1 METAT
6 PAPNSEK
13 IAKTKKE
20 LEEMLR
26 AGLGDTMAPG
36 EYNILVFRPT
46 AGSPEWDAEIVS
58 KQRVVEDGI
67 KARSGRSSSGF
78 SSNSSSPIKASRHR
92 PNRNY
97 VQLCELAP

>member
-1 METAT
+1 VSPREGPMEIATA
-6 PAPNSEK
+6 ASGGEK
-13 IAKTKKE
+13 TAKTKKE

-26 AGLGDTMAPG
+26 AALGDAMAPG

-67 KARSGRSSSGF
+67 KSMF
-78 SSNSSSPIKASRHR
+78 EQVK
-92 PNRNY
+92 
-97 VQLCELAP
+97 LELQQQFEFADQSETPPVE

>member
-26 AGLGDTMAPG
+26 AALGDTVAPG

-67 KARSGRSSSGF
+67 KNTF
-78 SSNSSSPIKASRHR
+78 EQVK
-92 PNRNY
+92 
-97 VQLCELAP
+97 LELQQQFEFADQSETPPAE

>member
-1 METAT
+1 MQTT

-13 IAKTKKE
+13 TEKTKKE
-20 LEEMLR
+20 LEEILR
-26 AGLGDTMAPG
+26 DALGDTVAPG

-67 KARSGRSSSGF
+67 KSVFERVKLELQQQFAFADQSE
-78 SSNSSSPIKASRHR
+78 SPPA
-92 PNRNY
+92 
-97 VQLCELAP
+97 E

>member
-1 METAT
+1 METGT
-6 PAPNSEK
+6 PAPSGEK
-13 IAKTKKE
+13 IQKTKKE

-26 AGLGDTMAPG
+26 AALRDTVEPG

-67 KARSGRSSSGF
+67 KSIF
-78 SSNSSSPIKASRHR
+78 EQVK
-92 PNRNY
+92 
-97 VQLCELAP
+97 LELQQQFEFADQSEAPPPA